1 MKQFLF
7 GFLVVA
13 GLTACGNADQSSSSG
28 PELSQEQKEKAMADS
43 SLYTTVEWLDGTYQD
58 LGKVNDGQV
67 VEVSFRFRNTGD
79 KNLVIENVTAACGCT
94 VPEKPGRP
102 YAPGEEGVIK
112 AKFDSRGRKGPNDKY
127 VTVKANT
134 NPTKDHVLSFKVFV
148 NE

>member
-7 GFLVVA
+7 AAVLMA
-13 GLTACGNADQSSSSG
+13 GLVACGNADKSAGG
-28 PELSQEQKEKAMADS
+28 PVLTEEQKQKAVTDS
-43 SLYTTVEWLDGTYQD
+43 SQFTTVEWLGGTFQD
-58 LGKVNDGQV
+58 LGKVTDGQV
-67 VEVSFRFRNTGD
+67 VEVSFRFRNSGTN
-79 KNLVIENVTAACGCT
+79 NLIIENVTAGCGCT

-112 AKFDSRGRKGPNDKY
+112 AKFDSRGRKGNNDKY

-134 NPTKDHVLSFKVFV
+134 KPTMEHVLSFKIFV